1 MYQTFSSRAL
11 SLVGA
16 VLVATSVSA
25 QVVIDRILDEIEQRI
40 DAGALQPQILVAG
53 ETLHQTDDVRRFY
66 VERIFLRA
74 WVGDDGILPVG
85 RALVDEISKADRH
98 GLDPEEY
105 HLSAIRTLID
115 HDLTVEY
122 AGWLVDLE
130 LLLTDAFLQYGNDLI
145 RGRIDPES
153 IGTPELQ
160 VVGLD
165 RYMPEMLRFAVST
178 SRIRETLARFVPR
191 IDAYADLQRARERYV
206 EIVERGG
213 WPQIPGGGTLEL
225 NDRGE
230 RVSALIER
238 LTVTGDYRTDS
249 TLVGESAYPREDIF
263 DENLKAAV
271 ERFQARTGM
280 VPDGMVGTA
289 TLRMLNVPAE
299 YRVRQIEIN
308 MERWRWMPESLGD
321 WYLMVN
327 IADQR
332 VQVIENGR
340 TVIDMRVIVGL
351 QERRHNTP
359 VFSDSMRYVVI
370 NPYWHVPRS
379 IVLREMLPRLR
390 RDPDYLTRNRF
401 EVFSGW
407 GSEGAALDPTTVDW
421 NTVDGESESFSY
433 RFRQK
438 PGPNNALGRLKFMF
452 PNKYRVYLHDT
463 PPGVLFDRNVRTFSH
478 GCIRVERPVD
488 LAEYL
493 LGRNNEPWSRSDIV
507 DAIRDDDR
515 HIVLLDRKLPVHVLY
530 LTAWVDE
537 NGLMNFREDPY
548 GRDKRLTDVF

>member
-1 MYQTFSSRAL
+1 
-11 SLVGA
+11 
-16 VLVATSVSA
+16 
-25 QVVIDRILDEIEQRI
+25 
-40 DAGALQPQILVAG
+40 
-53 ETLHQTDDVRRFY
+53 
-66 VERIFLRA
+66 
-74 WVGDDGILPVG
+74 
-85 RALVDEISKADRH
+85 
-98 GLDPEEY
+98 
-105 HLSAIRTLID
+105 
-115 HDLTVEY
+115 
-122 AGWLVDLE
+122 
-130 LLLTDAFLQYGNDLI
+130 
-145 RGRIDPES
+145 
-153 IGTPELQ
+153 
-160 VVGLD
+160 
-165 RYMPEMLRFAVST
+165 
-178 SRIRETLARFVPR
+178 
-191 IDAYADLQRARERYV
+191 
-206 EIVERGG
+206 
-213 WPQIPGGGTLEL
+213 
-225 NDRGE
+225 
-230 RVSALIER
+230 
-238 LTVTGDYRTDS
+238 
-249 TLVGESAYPREDIF
+249 
-263 DENLKAAV
+263 
-271 ERFQARTGM
+271 
-280 VPDGMVGTA
+280 MVGTA

-327 IADQR
+327 IANQR

-351 QERRHNTP
+351 QEGRHNTP

-379 IVLREMLPRLR
+379 IVIREMLPRLR
-390 RDPDYLTRNRF
+390 RDPDYLSRNHF

-407 GSEGAALDPTTVDW
+407 GSEGGALDPTTVDW
-421 NTVDGESESFSY
+421 NAVDGESESFSY

-463 PPGVLFDRNVRTFSH
+463 PPGVLFDSNVRTFSH

-507 DAIRDDDR
+507 DAIRDDER

-530 LTAWVDE
+530 LTAWIDE